1 MRSSRNREHENIR
14 EHRQNLKYG
23 AVRRMNTSVRLR
35 IGELSARRADL
46 KAAKNYTGAIPLQLA
61 IIELLDDHSGLQADL
76 ANAHNYVS
84 GLYLFCALF
93 HAAEHHAR
101 AALTLSSGAT
111 VKDLE
116 ARGCYNRVLA
126 QILAAQY
133 RFEEALPF
141 AEDAVR
147 DYSAFHNPPD
157 EYLSQVS
164 AEAEQIRN
172 RTWSPPP
179 PENGTD
185 ASPQ

>member
-1 MRSSRNREHENIR
+1 M
-14 EHRQNLKYG
+14 
-23 AVRRMNTSVRLR
+23 
-35 IGELSARRADL
+35 L
-46 KAAKNYTGAIPLQLA
+46 KAAKDYKGAIPLQLE
-61 IIELLDDHSGLQADL
+61 IIDLLEEHAGIQQEL
-76 ANAHNYVS
+76 ANAHNYAS
-84 GLYLFCALF
+84 SLYLFCALF

-101 AALTLSSGAT
+101 VALSLASGET

-164 AEAEQIRN
+164 DEAEQIRN
-172 RTWSPPP
+172 RKWSPPP
-179 PENGTD
+179 H
-185 ASPQ
+185 